1 MERLG
6 RFVFAGGAAVSV
18 LAGVI
23 STLNLGT
30 ICALGEGPPA
40 SMLSYPALCFMFWAY
55 GVPLGLILAATG
67 VLMMAGTPG
76 GRTAAFAVGVFVV
89 YAAIVIANDPMPHVP
104 PLFGIGGALIL
115 GFYFCDPVDARGRPC
130 PEPAETRGLHIARHR
145 AVVHLRD
152 GGAALSRCLRRA
164 AEPDRHHDLFRDRHG
179 SSVVG
184 RAVRAAGGD
193 RTRAPDAGTGG
204 LGRVAEDPGEDRV
217 HVLRVVAEVEFLLDL
232 GRAQRRRHIRI
243 GEEFLA

>member
-67 VLMMAGTPG
+67 VLMMAGAPG
-76 GRTAAFAVGVFVV
+76 GRTAAFAVCVFVV

-115 GFYFCDPVDARGRPC
+115 GFYFSILWMHAGDLARNLPKLAGYTSLVTGLWFTCGMAARPYHDVFGVQQSPIDIMTYFVIGMGLLWWGERC
-130 PEPAETRGLHIARHR
+130 ARRVETGPARRMREQ
-145 AVVHLRD
+145 
-152 GGAALSRCLRRA
+152 AA
-164 AEPDRHHDLFRDRHG
+164 
-179 SSVVG
+179 
-184 RAVRAAGGD
+184 
-193 RTRAPDAGTGG
+193 
-204 LGRVAEDPGEDRV
+204 
-217 HVLRVVAEVEFLLDL
+217 
-232 GRAQRRRHIRI
+232 
-243 GEEFLA
+243 

>member
-23 STLNLGT
+23 TTLNLGT

-115 GFYFCDPVDARGRPC
+115 GFYFAILWMHAATLPATCRSSRVTHRSSPGCGSPAGWRRGPITTSSARSR
-130 PEPAETRGLHIARHR
+130 AR
-145 AVVHLRD
+145 
-152 GGAALSRCLRRA
+152 ST
-164 AEPDRHHDLFRDRHG
+164 
-179 SSVVG
+179 S
-184 RAVRAAGGD
+184 
-193 RTRAPDAGTGG
+193 
-204 LGRVAEDPGEDRV
+204 
-217 HVLRVVAEVEFLLDL
+217 
-232 GRAQRRRHIRI
+232 
-243 GEEFLA
+243 

>member
-76 GRTAAFAVGVFVV
+76 GRTGAFAVGVFVV

-115 GFYFCDPVDARGRPC
+115 AFYFAILWMHAGDLARNLPKLAGYTSLVTGLWFTCGMAARPYHDVFGAQQSPIDIMTYFVIGMGLLWWGERC
-130 PEPAETRGLHIARHR
+130 ARRVETGPARRMREQ
-145 AVVHLRD
+145 
-152 GGAALSRCLRRA
+152 AA
-164 AEPDRHHDLFRDRHG
+164 
-179 SSVVG
+179 
-184 RAVRAAGGD
+184 
-193 RTRAPDAGTGG
+193 
-204 LGRVAEDPGEDRV
+204 
-217 HVLRVVAEVEFLLDL
+217 
-232 GRAQRRRHIRI
+232 
-243 GEEFLA
+243 